1 MIHSEK
7 RQATIFVDIEKE
19 CDRCHNRY
27 HVDIDCFEAQEFH
40 HINFVGGYGSIFGDG
55 TVVECDLCQ
64 NCLKD
69 LIGEFC
75 RIDKAIQQ

>member
-7 RQATIFVDIEKE
+7 RKATIFVDVSKE
-19 CDRCHNRY
+19 CDRCHQIY
-27 HVDIDCFEAQEFH
+27 DVDVNCMEAQEFH

-64 NCLKD
+64 NCLKE
-69 LIGEFC
+69 LLGEFI
-75 RIDKAIQQ
+75 RIDKAIQ